1 VRQSFRLVLV
11 TLISLSIPFA
21 GIAAELVVV
30 RPGDELLA
38 AVRALSLNVVA
49 QFHGVA
55 TVVLSSAARL
65 PRCGTARL
73 IRRLTRL
80 FPTWERRDLCSA

>member
-1 VRQSFRLVLV
+1 MRQSFRFVLV
-11 TLISLSIPFA
+11 TLVAPSIPFA
-21 GIAAELVVV
+21 DIAAELLVV
-30 RPGDELLA
+30 RPSDELVA

-55 TVVLSSAARL
+55 TVLSSAARL
-65 PRCGTARL
+65 PRCGTAKR

-80 FPTWERRDLCSA
+80 FPTCERRDLCWA